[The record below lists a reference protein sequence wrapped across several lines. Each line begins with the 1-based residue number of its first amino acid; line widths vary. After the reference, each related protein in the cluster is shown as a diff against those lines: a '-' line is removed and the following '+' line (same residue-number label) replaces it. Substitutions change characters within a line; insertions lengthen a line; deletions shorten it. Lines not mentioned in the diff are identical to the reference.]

1 MNPEPMNEYNDSI
14 ATIIARELKEYAK
27 ANPQRARE
35 IVFARAEIL
44 EHPCNV
50 EIEYTDDY
58 PESESYRGEYTETG
72 VPDCDLTTY
81 EFTARVCMPEGHY
94 EIFAYVEGTITEFY
108 EYDRDED
115 GPTVSVSDYDI
126 EIDEIRVW
134 HCYAED

>member
-1 MNPEPMNEYNDSI
+1 MSGIEPMNEYNDSI

-44 EHPCNV
+44 EQPQNV
-50 EIEYTDDY
+50 EIEYTDDF
-58 PESESYRGEYTETG
+58 PESHHGEYFEVG
-72 VPDCDLTTY
+72 VPDCDLNT
-81 EFTARVCMPEGHY
+81 FDFIARVCMPEGHY
-94 EIFAYVEGTITEFY
+94 EVFAYVEGCVTEFY
-108 EYDRDED
+108 EYGRDED

-126 EIDEIRVW
+126 EIEEIRVW